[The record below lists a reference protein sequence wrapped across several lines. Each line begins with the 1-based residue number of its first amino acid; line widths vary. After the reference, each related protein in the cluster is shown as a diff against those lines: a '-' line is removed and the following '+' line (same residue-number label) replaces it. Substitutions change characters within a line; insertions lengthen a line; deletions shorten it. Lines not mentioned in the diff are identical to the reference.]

1 MKTKLILITMT
12 LICTCSI
19 LKGQKT
25 VTIIDERK
33 SKPDV
38 EAVNSHKD
46 KDVKITRIDGPDKN
60 SYMVYMYRNDKG
72 KLKSYD
78 FIVGAKDDYDKSIY
92 TWVNDTTMTF
102 KLINSKKNT
111 SENFKMIG
119 VGDHTQLNREK

>member
-1 MKTKLILITMT
+1 MKTKLIFIILT

-19 LKGQKT
+19 LRGQKT

-33 SKPDV
+33 SKLGS

-46 KDVKITRIDGPDKN
+46 KDVKISRFNVPDKN
-60 SYMVYMYRNDKG
+60 SYIVYMYRIDKG

-78 FIVGAKDDYDKSIY
+78 FMVAAKDDYDKATY
-92 TWVNDTTMTF
+92 TWVNDTTMAF
-102 KLINSKKNT
+102 KLINSEKAT

>member
-1 MKTKLILITMT
+1 M
-12 LICTCSI
+12 
-19 LKGQKT
+19 
-25 VTIIDERK
+25 
-33 SKPDV
+33 
-38 EAVNSHKD
+38 AVNFHKD
-46 KDVKITRIDGPDKN
+46 KDVKISRHDGPDKN

-78 FIVGAKDDYDKSIY
+78 FIEGAEDDYDKAIY

-119 VGDHTQLNREK
+119 VGDHTQLNRER

>member
-1 MKTKLILITMT
+1 MT

-19 LKGQKT
+19 LRGQIT

-33 SKPDV
+33 SKPDL
-38 EAVNSHKD
+38 EAVNSNKD
-46 KDVKITRIDGPDKN
+46 KDVKISRLDWPDKN
-60 SYMVYMYRNDKG
+60 SYMVNMYRMDNG

-78 FIVGAKDDYDKSIY
+78 FMFAAKDDYDKATY

-119 VGDHTQLNREK
+119 VGDQTQLNREK